1 MRLSRLAGGIVLIVA
16 SVSLTNAQQA
26 DNPHPSAYST
36 AIPQSLR
43 GPFISDPA
51 VVMALECPTS
61 ACEGR
66 LNFARLMQARSPEE
80 NVAGQNPFNLA
91 VAAKILATVKS
102 DLTDVRTTA
111 GATEGQLNPDFL
123 TDSGSRVELVGA
135 INRMDRQF
143 IKDPTVGLT
152 HPQLACG
159 EVSLIY
165 RFSYSIRDGK
175 QASRLPVTLNMVFPA
190 LPSRAVVRLLAPS
203 KTRSVDCA
211 DIAQRWL
218 DEGMKPAGRTPQQQA
233 ADLLDPANGPLAFI
247 DGRDLIRLELN
258 MQAYRKGASSDDT
271 DFGTAAAYL
280 IRVFKWEPHQK
291 LFLPEFLRCQI
302 DRTTVLCDPSDTKTA
317 CAEKQRRRKRL
328 IRYLSRPDVMASI
341 DKGTLEVPYDY
352 GVLATRALSISPGGL
367 QRSAN
372 QPYWKALTPS
382 QEVISDA
389 EIAAAMKKAHA
400 AGVAFSFVKSAD
412 DFRTR
417 LNETSC
423 TGCHQTRAIAG
434 FHFPGAD
441 RPGTPAVNAVLL
453 PGSPQFYGDQP
464 RRKEI
469 VTMMAK
475 RLRRRLSEYELATSY
490 SARPMKRFTDNLRD
504 TQLIGGWGAAC
515 IISTA
520 LPATQRQWT
529 CREELG
535 LACTQLFASANDPAV
550 GTCVPSGRPQVGDPL
565 QRGNVVSTAFGIDKY
580 TRSAPVSPDQ
590 RIPASVLPS
599 PPPAGN
605 AYYGAHQE
613 FYEGDATS
621 TDYAIRRDALTGGF
635 PAGML
640 RLSEC
645 IGLPPEATCGLIASS
660 GFNGCIGRLATDPN
674 YTIGT
679 CFSNFTSYAGIRAC
693 DAGSP
698 CRDDY
703 ICVMPIGYTPDTAEQ
718 LFKERAARMATSPY
732 FQQVNGRAYDPN
744 DFGQKSPDAAWIAR
758 NDQRGLCI
766 PPYFVFQFR
775 SDGHPAPPE
784 LTPSSPAPGMSVNR

>member
-1 MRLSRLAGGIVLIVA
+1 
-16 SVSLTNAQQA
+16 
-26 DNPHPSAYST
+26 
-36 AIPQSLR
+36 
-43 GPFISDPA
+43 
-51 VVMALECPTS
+51 
-61 ACEGR
+61 
-66 LNFARLMQARSPEE
+66 
-80 NVAGQNPFNLA
+80 
-91 VAAKILATVKS
+91 
-102 DLTDVRTTA
+102 
-111 GATEGQLNPDFL
+111 
-123 TDSGSRVELVGA
+123 
-135 INRMDRQF
+135 MDRQF
-143 IKDPTVGLT
+143 IKDPSVGLS
-152 HPQLACG
+152 HAQLGCG

-190 LPSRAVVRLLAPS
+190 LPSKSVAGP
-203 KTRSVDCA
+203 VDCA
-211 DIAQRWL
+211 NIAQRWI
-218 DEGMKPAGRTPQQQA
+218 DESAKPEGRTPQQQA
-233 ADLLDPANGPLAFI
+233 ADLLDRKHGPLAYI

-258 MQAYRKGASSDDT
+258 MQAYRKGASSDTT
-271 DFGTAAAYL
+271 DFGTEAAYL
-280 IRVFKWEPHQK
+280 IRVFKWDRNLK
-291 LFLPEFLRCQI
+291 LFLPEFLRDQI
-302 DRTTVLCDPSDTKTA
+302 DRTKVLCDAADTPAT
-317 CAEKQRRRKRL
+317 CAEKQQRRKRL
-328 IRYLSRPDVMASI
+328 IKHLSRPDVMASI

-372 QPYWKALTPS
+372 QPYWKALTPE
-382 QEVISDA
+382 QEVISDQ
-389 EIAAAMKKAHA
+389 EITAAMNAARA
-400 AGVAFSFVKSAD
+400 AGVAFSFVKSVD

-464 RRKEI
+464 RRMEI
-469 VTMMAK
+469 VKEMAK
-475 RLRRRLSEYELATSY
+475 RRTHRLSEYELATSY
-490 SARPMKRFTDNLRD
+490 SARPMNRFAENLRD
-504 TQLIGGWGAAC
+504 TQLLGGWGAAC
-515 IISTA
+515 IISTT

-535 LACTQLFASANDPAV
+535 LTCSQLFASDNDPSV
-550 GTCVPSGRPQVGDPL
+550 GTCVPSGSAQIGDPL
-565 QRGNVVSTAFGIDKY
+565 QRGNVVSTGYGLDKY
-580 TRSAPVSPDQ
+580 TRSTPVSLDQ
-590 RIPASVLPS
+590 RIPPSALPS
-599 PPPAGN
+599 PSPAGN

-613 FYEGDATS
+613 FYEGDDKS

-645 IGLPPEATCGLIASS
+645 IGLPPEATCGLLASS
-660 GFNGCIGRLATDPN
+660 GFNTCIGRLASDPN

-679 CFSNFTSYAGIRAC
+679 CFANFTSYAGIRAC

-703 ICVMPIGYTPDTAEQ
+703 ICVMPIGYTPETAQ
-718 LFKERAARMATSPY
+718 QSFDERAALLKSSPY
-732 FQQVNGRAYDPN
+732 FQEVNKRPYDPN
-744 DFGQKSPDAAWIAR
+744 DFGQKGPDAAWIAR

-775 SDGHPAPPE
+775 SDGHPAPPPE
-784 LTPSSPAPGMSVNR
+784 GGAAATPGTAVHR

>member
-1 MRLSRLAGGIVLIVA
+1 MRFSRMAGGIVLIVA
-16 SVSLTNAQQA
+16 SVSLAQ
-26 DNPHPSAYST
+26 DSTYSL

-43 GPFISDPA
+43 GPFVSDPA
-51 VVMALECPTS
+51 VVMLLDCPTA

-80 NVAGQNPFNLA
+80 KVAGQNPFNLN
-91 VAAKILATVKS
+91 VASEILATVKA

-111 GATEGQLNPDFL
+111 NATEGQLNPNFL
-123 TDSGSRVELVGA
+123 TDVGSRVELVGA
-135 INRMDRQF
+135 VNRMDRQF

-152 HPQLACG
+152 HAQLGCG

-190 LPSRAVVRLLAPS
+190 LPSRKVA
-203 KTRSVDCA
+203 RSLDCA
-211 DIAQRWL
+211 DIAQRWI
-218 DEGMKPAGRTPQQQA
+218 DESRKPAGRTPEQQA
-233 ADLLDPANGPLAFI
+233 ADLLDKAHGPLAYL

-258 MQAYRKGASSDDT
+258 MQAYRKGASSDTT
-271 DFGTAAAYL
+271 DFGTEAAYL
-280 IRVFKWEPHQK
+280 IRVFKWDRNLK
-291 LFLPEFLRCQI
+291 LFWPEFLRDQI
-302 DRTTVLCDPSDTKTA
+302 DRTQVLCTALDTTA
-317 CAEKQRRRKRL
+317 ACTAKQQRRKRL
-328 IRYLSRPDVMASI
+328 IGYLSRPDVMASI

-352 GVLATRALSISPGGL
+352 GVLATRALSVSPGGL

-372 QPYWKALTPS
+372 QPYWKALTPAE
-382 QEVISDA
+382 EVISDE
-389 EIAAAMKKAHA
+389 EIAAAMASARA
-400 AGVAFSFVKSAD
+400 AGVAFSFVKSVD

-464 RRKEI
+464 RRMAIVKEM
-469 VTMMAK
+469 TK
-475 RLRRRLSEYELATSY
+475 RRKQRLSEYELATSY
-490 SARPMKRFTDNLRD
+490 SARPMKHFTDKLHD

-515 IISTA
+515 IVSAA
-520 LPATQRQWT
+520 LPSTQRQWT

-535 LACTQLFASANDPAV
+535 LTCSQLFSSANDPNA
-550 GTCVPSGRPQVGDPL
+550 GTCVPSSRAEIGDPL
-565 QRGNVVSTAFGIDKY
+565 QRGNGVSTAYGADKY
-580 TRSAPVSPDQ
+580 TRSAPVSQDQ
-590 RIPASVLPS
+590 RIPASSFPS
-599 PPPAGN
+599 PAPSGN
-605 AYYGAHQE
+605 SYYGAHQE
-613 FYEGDATS
+613 FYTGNADS
-621 TDYAIRRDALTGGF
+621 TDYAERRDALTGGF

-660 GFNGCIGRLATDPN
+660 GFNTCIGRVASDPN

-703 ICVMPIGYTPDTAEQ
+703 ICVMPIGYTPDTAQQE
-718 LFKERAARMATSPY
+718 FKDRAARLTSSPY
-732 FQQVNGRAYDPN
+732 FKEVNKRDYDPN
-744 DFGQKSPDAAWIAR
+744 DFGQKGPDAAWIAK

-775 SDGHPAPPE
+775 SDGHPAPPVV
-784 LTPSSPAPGMSVNR
+784 PPPATTAAVDHR

>member
-16 SVSLTNAQQA
+16 GVSLAYAQQQA
-26 DNPHPSAYST
+26 PSAYST

-51 VVMALECPTS
+51 VVMMLECPTP

-66 LNFARLMQARSPEE
+66 LNFARLMQARSPNE
-80 NVAGQNPFNLA
+80 NVVGRNPFNLA

-102 DLTDVRTTA
+102 DLTDVRMTA
-111 GATEGQLNPDFL
+111 QATEGQLSPNFL
-123 TDSGSRVELVGA
+123 TDPGSRVELVGA

-143 IKDPTVGLT
+143 IKDPSVGLS
-152 HPQLACG
+152 HAQLGCG
-159 EVSLIY
+159 EISLIY

-175 QASRLPVTLNMVFPA
+175 QVSRLPVTLNMVFPA
-190 LPSRAVVRLLAPS
+190 LPSRSVARSIV
-203 KTRSVDCA
+203 KRSVDCA

-233 ADLLDPANGPLAFI
+233 TDLLDPAHGPLAFI

-280 IRVFKWEPHQK
+280 IRVFKWDPALK
-291 LFLPEFLRCQI
+291 MFLPEFLRDQI
-302 DRTTVLCDPSDTKTA
+302 DRTKVLCDSSDTQAA
-317 CAEKQRRRKRL
+317 CAEKQERRKRL
-328 IRYLSRPDVMASI
+328 IHYLSRPNVMASI
-341 DKGTLEVPYDY
+341 DKGTLELPYDY

-382 QEVISDA
+382 QEVISDS
-389 EIAAAMKKAHA
+389 EIATAMKKAHA
-400 AGVAFSFVKSAD
+400 AGVEFSFVKSAD

-464 RRKEI
+464 RRLEI
-469 VTMMAK
+469 VTKMAK
-475 RLRRRLSEYELATSY
+475 RMRRRLSEYELATSY
-490 SARPMKRFTDNLRD
+490 SARPMNRFADNLRD
-504 TQLIGGWGAAC
+504 TQLIGGWGASC

-520 LPATQRQWT
+520 LPATHRQWT

-535 LACTQLFASANDPAV
+535 LTCTQLFASANDPAV
-550 GTCVPSGRPQVGDPL
+550 GTCVPSGSPQVGDPL
-565 QRGNVVSTAFGIDKY
+565 QRGNVVSTAYGLDKY
-580 TRSAPVSPDQ
+580 SRSAPMSPDQ

-613 FYEGDATS
+613 FYEGDTTS

-674 YTIGT
+674 YTIDT
-679 CFSNFTSYAGIRAC
+679 CFSNFTSYAGIRVC

-703 ICVMPIGYTPDTAEQ
+703 ICVMPIGYTPETAQ
-718 LFKERAARMATSPY
+718 QSYKERAARLAVSPY
-732 FQQVNGRAYDPN
+732 FQQVNGRPYDPN

-775 SDGHPAPPE
+775 SDGHPAPPDAGVAG
-784 LTPSSPAPGMSVNR
+784 TAVRH

>member
-1 MRLSRLAGGIVLIVA
+1 MRRFRFAVGIVLVVA
-16 SVSLTNAQQA
+16 SVASAQQA
-26 DNPHPSAYST
+26 ASPYSL
-36 AIPQSLR
+36 AIPPSLR
-43 GPFISDPA
+43 GPFVSDPA
-51 VVMALECPTS
+51 VVMQLDCPTA
-61 ACEGR
+61 ACDGR
-66 LNFARLMQARSPEE
+66 LNFAHLMQARSPQR
-80 NVAGQNPFNLA
+80 ATGQNPFNLP

-102 DLTDVRTTA
+102 DLTDVRTIA
-111 GATEGQLNPDFL
+111 NATDGQLNPDFL
-123 TDSGSRVELVGA
+123 TDLGSRVELVGA
-135 INRMDRQF
+135 VNRMDRQF
-143 IKDPTVGLT
+143 IKDPTVGLS
-152 HPQLACG
+152 HAQLGCG

-190 LPSRAVVRLLAPS
+190 LPSRSVA
-203 KTRSVDCA
+203 RSVDCG

-218 DEGMKPAGRTPQQQA
+218 DEGSKPPGRTPQQQA
-233 ADLLDPANGPLAFI
+233 ADLLDRKHGPLAYI

-271 DFGTAAAYL
+271 DFGTAAGYL
-280 IRVFKWEPHQK
+280 IRVFKWDPHLK
-291 LFLPEFLRCQI
+291 LFLPEFLRDQI
-302 DRTTVLCDPSDTKTA
+302 DRTKVLCDGSETPAA
-317 CAEKQRRRKRL
+317 CKEKQERRKRL
-328 IRYLSRPDVMASI
+328 VRHLSRPDVMASI
-341 DKGTLEVPYDY
+341 DKGTLEVPYDF

-382 QEVISDA
+382 QEVISDQ
-389 EIAAAMKKAHA
+389 EIAGAMASARA
-400 AGVAFSFVKSAD
+400 AGVAFSFVKSID

-464 RRKEI
+464 RRLEI
-469 VTMMAK
+469 MTRMAK

-490 SARPMKRFTDNLRD
+490 SARPMNRFAANLHD
-504 TQLIGGWGAAC
+504 TQLVGGWGSAC
-515 IISTA
+515 IIPAA
-520 LPATQRQWT
+520 LAATQRQWS

-535 LACTQLFASANDPAV
+535 LTCAQLFTSANDPNV
-550 GTCVPSGRPQVGDPL
+550 GTCVPSARAEVGDPL
-565 QRGNVVSTAFGIDKY
+565 QRGTVVTTAYGADKY

-590 RIPASVLPS
+590 RIPASFLPS
-599 PPPAGN
+599 PPPEGN

-613 FYEGDATS
+613 FYEGNDAS
-621 TDYAIRRDALTGGF
+621 IDYAERRDALTGGF

-645 IGLPPEATCGLIASS
+645 IGLPAEATCGLIASS
-660 GFNGCIGRLATDPN
+660 GFNSCIARLASDPN

-693 DAGSP
+693 DAAAP

-703 ICVMPIGYTPDTAEQ
+703 ICVMPMGYTPATAQ
-718 LFKERAARMATSPY
+718 QSFDDRAALLASSSY
-732 FQQVNGRAYDPN
+732 FQQVNRRPYDPN
-744 DFGQKSPDAAWIAR
+744 DFGQKRPDAAWVAR

-784 LTPSSPAPGMSVNR
+784 LVPPAVPLVVGRR

>member
-1 MRLSRLAGGIVLIVA
+1 MRLARLASGIVFIVLSA
-16 SVSLTNAQQA
+16 SGQQA
-26 DNPHPSAYST
+26 PPPSTYSL

-43 GPFISDPA
+43 GPFVSDPA
-51 VVMALECPTS
+51 VVMLLDCPTT

-66 LNFARLMQARSPEE
+66 LNFARIMQARTPGETA
-80 NVAGQNPFNLA
+80 AGQNPFNLS
-91 VAAKILATVKS
+91 VAKEILSTVKS

-123 TDSGSRVELVGA
+123 TDAGSRVELVGA

-143 IKDPTVGLT
+143 IKDPSVHLT
-152 HPQLACG
+152 HAQLGCG

-165 RFSYSIRDGK
+165 RFSYSIREGK
-175 QASRLPVTLNMVFPA
+175 QVSRLPVTLNMVFPA
-190 LPSRAVVRLLAPS
+190 LPSRKVAGP
-203 KTRSVDCA
+203 VDCA
-211 DIAQRWL
+211 DIAQRWI
-218 DEGMKPAGRTPQQQA
+218 DESRKPEGRTPQQV
-233 ADLLDPANGPLAFI
+233 ADDLIDRAHGPLAFL
-247 DGRDLIRLELN
+247 DGRDLLRLELN

-271 DFGTAAAYL
+271 DFGTAAGYL
-280 IRVFKWEPHQK
+280 IRVFKWDSNLK
-291 LFLPEFLRCQI
+291 LFWPEFLRCQI
-302 DRTTVLCDPSDTKTA
+302 DRTKVLCDPSDTEA
-317 CAEKQRRRKRL
+317 DCAKKQKRRKRL
-328 IRYLSRPDVMASI
+328 VKYLSRPDVAASV

-382 QEVISDA
+382 QEVISDE
-389 EIAAAMKKAHA
+389 EIAAAMKAAHT
-400 AGVAFSFVKSAD
+400 AGVAFSFVKSVD

-464 RRKEI
+464 RRAAI
-469 VTMMAK
+469 VAEMAK
-475 RLRRRLSEYELATSY
+475 RRKQRLSEYELATSY
-490 SARPMKRFTDNLRD
+490 SARPMKHFADNLRD
-504 TQLIGGWGAAC
+504 TQLIGGWGSTC
-515 IISTA
+515 IISSA
-520 LPATQRQWT
+520 LSATQRQWT

-535 LACTQLFASANDPAV
+535 LTCSQLFSSANDPNI
-550 GTCVPSGRPQVGDPL
+550 GTCVPSGRSEVGDPL
-565 QRGNVVSTAFGIDKY
+565 QRGNVVSTAYGLDKY

-590 RIPASVLPS
+590 RIPASIFPS
-599 PPPAGN
+599 PAPSGN
-605 AYYGAHQE
+605 GYYGAHQE
-613 FYEGDATS
+613 FYEGNFKS
-621 TDYAIRRDALTGGF
+621 TDYAERRDSLTGGF

-660 GFNGCIGRLATDPN
+660 GFNSCISLLASNPD

-679 CFSNFTSYAGIRAC
+679 CFSNFTSYAGVRAC
-693 DAGSP
+693 NAATP

-703 ICVMPIGYTPDTAEQ
+703 ICVMPMGYTPDTAQ
-718 LFKERAARMATSPY
+718 KNFDARTELLTTSKY
-732 FQQVNGRAYDPN
+732 FNEVNNRPYDPN
-744 DFGQKSPDAAWIAR
+744 DFGQKRPDDAWVAR

-784 LTPSSPAPGMSVNR
+784 LVPPATAVKVDH

>member
-1 MRLSRLAGGIVLIVA
+1 MRRSRLAGGIVLIVA
-16 SVSLTNAQQA
+16 GASLAYAQQQA
-26 DNPHPSAYST
+26 DSPHPSAYST

-43 GPFISDPA
+43 GPFVSDPA
-51 VVMALECPTS
+51 VVMMLECPTP

-66 LNFARLMQARSPEE
+66 LNFARLMQARSPNE

-102 DLTDVRTTA
+102 DLTDVRMTA
-111 GATEGQLNPDFL
+111 QATEGQLSPNFL
-123 TDSGSRVELVGA
+123 TDPGSRVELVGA

-143 IKDPTVGLT
+143 IKDPSVGLS
-152 HPQLACG
+152 HAQLGCG

-175 QASRLPVTLNMVFPA
+175 QVSRLPVTLNMVFPA
-190 LPSRAVVRLLAPS
+190 LPSRSVARSIARSL
-203 KTRSVDCA
+203 RSVDCA

-233 ADLLDPANGPLAFI
+233 ADLLDPAHGPLAFV

-280 IRVFKWEPHQK
+280 IRVFKWDPTLK
-291 LFLPEFLRCQI
+291 LFLPEFLRDQI
-302 DRTTVLCDPSDTKTA
+302 DRTKVLCDPSDTQTA
-317 CAEKQRRRKRL
+317 CAEKQARRKRL

-341 DKGTLEVPYDY
+341 DKGTLELPYDY

-382 QEVISDA
+382 QEVISDS
-389 EIAAAMKKAHA
+389 EIAVAMKKARA

-464 RRKEI
+464 RRLEI
-469 VTMMAK
+469 VTKMAK
-475 RLRRRLSEYELATSY
+475 RMTRRLSEYELATSY
-490 SARPMKRFTDNLRD
+490 SARPMNRFADNLRD
-504 TQLIGGWGAAC
+504 TQLIGGWGASC

-520 LPATQRQWT
+520 LPSTHRQWT

-535 LACTQLFASANDPAV
+535 LTCAQLFASANDPSV
-550 GTCVPSGRPQVGDPL
+550 GTCVPSGRPQIGDPL
-565 QRGNVVSTAFGIDKY
+565 QRGDVASTAYGLDKY
-580 TRSAPVSPDQ
+580 TRNAPVSPDQ

-621 TDYAIRRDALTGGF
+621 TDYAVRRDALTGGF

-640 RLSEC
+640 RFSEC
-645 IGLPPEATCGLIASS
+645 IGLPPEATCGLIATS

-674 YTIGT
+674 YTIDT

-698 CRDDY
+698 CRDNY

-718 LFKERAARMATSPY
+718 QYKDRAARLAASPY
-732 FQQVNGRAYDPN
+732 FQQVNGRPYDPN

-775 SDGHPAPPE
+775 SDGHPAPPDAGAAG
-784 LTPSSPAPGMSVNR
+784 TQSRSAHR

>member
-1 MRLSRLAGGIVLIVA
+1 MRLVRFAGGMLFAVASLAGA
-16 SVSLTNAQQA
+16 NAQQ
-26 DNPHPSAYST
+26 STYSR
-36 AIPQSLR
+36 AIPPSLR
-43 GPFISDPA
+43 GPFVSDPA
-51 VVMALECPTS
+51 VVMLLDCPTA
-61 ACEGR
+61 ACDGQ
-66 LNFARLMQARSPEE
+66 LNFARLMQARSPKTA
-80 NVAGQNPFNLA
+80 AGQNPFNLP
-91 VAAKILATVKS
+91 VAAKILATVES
-102 DLTDVRTTA
+102 DLTDVRVAA
-111 GATEGQLNPDFL
+111 GATEGQLNPHFL
-123 TDSGSRVELVGA
+123 TDLGSRVELVGA

-152 HPQLACG
+152 HAQLGCG

-190 LPSRAVVRLLAPS
+190 LPSRSV
-203 KTRSVDCA
+203 TRSVDCA

-218 DEGMKPAGRTPQQQA
+218 DEGSKPPGRTPQQEA
-233 ADLLDPANGPLAFI
+233 ADLLDKAHGPLAYI

-280 IRVFKWEPHQK
+280 IRVFKWDPRLK
-291 LFLPEFLRCQI
+291 LFLPEFLRDQI
-302 DRTTVLCDPSDTKTA
+302 DRTKVLCSASDTETV
-317 CAEKQRRRKRL
+317 CAEKQKRRKRL
-328 IRYLSRPDVMASI
+328 VRHLSRPDVMASI
-341 DKGTLEVPYDY
+341 DKGTLEVPYDF

-382 QEVISDA
+382 EEVISDD
-389 EIAAAMKKAHA
+389 EIAAAMASARA
-400 AGVAFSFVKSAD
+400 AGVAFSFVKSVE

-441 RPGTPAVNAVLL
+441 RPETPAVNAVLL

-464 RRKEI
+464 RRQEI
-469 VTMMAK
+469 VTRMAK

-490 SARPMKRFTDNLRD
+490 SARPMNRFAENLRD
-504 TQLIGGWGAAC
+504 TQLVGGWGGAC
-515 IISTA
+515 IMPAA
-520 LPATQRQWT
+520 LPATQRQWM

-535 LACTQLFASANDPAV
+535 LTCTQLFTSANDPNV
-550 GTCVPSGRPQVGDPL
+550 GTCIPSGRAEVGDPL
-565 QRGNVVSTAFGIDKY
+565 QRGNVVTAAYGLDKY
-580 TRSAPVSPDQ
+580 TRTAPVSPDQ

-613 FYEGDATS
+613 FYEGNDAS
-621 TDYAIRRDALTGGF
+621 TDYAERRDALTGGF

-660 GFNGCIGRLATDPN
+660 GFNSCIGRLASDPT

-693 DAGSP
+693 NAATP

-703 ICVMPIGYTPDTAEQ
+703 ICVMPMGYTPATAQ
-718 LFKERAARMATSPY
+718 QSFADRATLLASSPY
-732 FQQVNGRAYDPN
+732 FQQVNKRPYDPN

-758 NDQRGLCI
+758 DDQRGLCI

-784 LTPSSPAPGMSVNR
+784 LVPPTTATFSRSRSSD